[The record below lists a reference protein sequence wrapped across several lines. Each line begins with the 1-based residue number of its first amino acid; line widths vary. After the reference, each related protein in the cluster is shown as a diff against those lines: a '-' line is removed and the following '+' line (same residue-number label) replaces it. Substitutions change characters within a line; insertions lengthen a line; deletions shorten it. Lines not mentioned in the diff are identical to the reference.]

1 MTFRDWFYAHE
12 GLLLPDKP
20 RWVGMSRINPWPCT
34 NDERRRLMPKKP
46 KPPKPFAPTVSKAV
60 VNNPVRPPLKPLPPV
75 KPFRPTVRTPL
86 PKW

>member
-1 MTFRDWFYAHE
+1 MTFSEWFYADE

-34 NDERRRLMPKKP
+34 NAERRRLMPRKP
-46 KPPKPFAPTVSKAV
+46 KPPQPFAPTVSKV
-60 VNNPVRPPLKPLPPV
+60 VSNPIRPPV
-75 KPFRPTVRTPL
+75 KPLPAVKPFKPVARTPL